1 MSKVVSRRESL
12 KLASAA
18 AALGAG
24 LGVVLGSRE
33 ADAQTPPKLQ
43 PSGAK
48 IPIDAVTQHKIDTY
62 LAEKPQKGYVQWK
75 WGTSAGQELF
85 ATMIPESI
93 AEVLAKAPG
102 GTLQFKFYRPAPA
115 GHGAPQVF
123 RSGVMQ
129 IAPGGPAPAPAP
141 APPPPN
147 ATPVPRKG

>member
-33 ADAQTPPKLQ
+33 ADAQT

-129 IAPGGPAPAPAP
+129 IAPGGPAPAP
-141 APPPPN
+141 PPPN